1 MLILDRYNSP
11 GIVLLQMTHMTDV
24 FYQYRCQAIFWQHVF
39 KDHSQNHKLTF
50 FQVYYVPAVPSDLY
64 VCAVQQSFKTIQT
77 KVLDSSVH
85 FYWTKG
91 KFGLLQF
98 SSSAKQ
104 TQKIRPIQLCHATFF
119 LNCET
124 LWFSSSTLGAIRKSI
139 CSCTWKLNH
148 VLLHSVVCFF
158 SWLLFV
164 GGGGFA
170 CLLVFA
176 LSFHNIVA
184 MTKGY

>member
-85 FYWTKG
+85 FY
-91 KFGLLQF
+91 
-98 SSSAKQ
+98 
-104 TQKIRPIQLCHATFF
+104 
-119 LNCET
+119 
-124 LWFSSSTLGAIRKSI
+124 
-139 CSCTWKLNH
+139 
-148 VLLHSVVCFF
+148 
-158 SWLLFV
+158 
-164 GGGGFA
+164 
-170 CLLVFA
+170 
-176 LSFHNIVA
+176 
-184 MTKGY
+184 